1 MSKVSEALGSFQA
14 PEIERLRD
22 TGRLDVDSP
31 KPMLNPEYGRKSR
44 LYDNINKFLPAVAGA
59 IEQREAKKKS
69 TADERSNEIIRSL
82 TPEQRRAA
90 VEGGY
95 LLYQDDPYAMEAL
108 KVKTGRNAAFLVDDD
123 VAQKI
128 KEGTFRSREEMEQ
141 YRHSRMQEGM
151 KSYAEQFGISTTDVD
166 FQRGFNSDITERNIS
181 LYGAHDNF
189 VSEQA
194 KKGALVN
201 GRVEI
206 NSALNDPQ
214 LLRSA
219 DSGEFFEK
227 YFSNGLITGSIPS
240 DDQAVSMIAQSLSD
254 VTQKSGGSTFLEN
267 LQDRKITLHGTT
279 STFKELMGEEQWNN
293 LMITAQHSEF
303 KLNAKRNEAFKLQVN
318 SALNQDDLT
327 AGWEQ
332 LQSIKHDLSKVQ
344 AGEQMTPEREMLI
357 AAEQQMQDAFKRQSE
372 ETAKALDKQ
381 QKTINKTAVIE
392 GQFRK
397 RISGDYVSTDYK
409 QLPTNENT
417 GDFSKEDMVN
427 YANNKLAEIDAM
439 QIPQPQKDKMK
450 LDYLR
455 ADSDGGSFRA
465 AVGTMV
471 SDASQ
476 EWQAAIINGEL
487 TKTDAMD
494 KLREIRNADP
504 QLIAALYPENADLF
518 MKMDMIDK
526 MGINVDRLVKAEQ
539 SRKAMSKEQ
548 QYEATRSFEAALNNS
563 AAPEISMMP
572 AEMREVARAVFDAW
586 VFENGNDSEAM
597 TQVTK
602 YLQESTKT
610 FTSSRA
616 SGKAQAVGVVPNSM
630 LQVTSDP
637 RSAEQGKEILDNII
651 SKRIEMNPWVY
662 NQQVS
667 VGTHGGNI
675 VITDATGDDVVRM
688 VLSPE
693 ELRGEYDYMMQQQ
706 LENRWDDAMSKA
718 NKRDGFDALPSGGVR
733 NYGGAIPQPPRP
745 NKRQ

>member
-1 MSKVSEALGSFQA
+1 MSKLTDALGAVQM
-14 PEIERLRD
+14 PGVDRLRD
-22 TGRLDVDSP
+22 TGRLDNTAP
-31 KPMLNPEYGRKSR
+31 KPMLDPSYERKSR
-44 LYDNINKFLPAVAGA
+44 LYESVGRFAEAGGKVVKA
-59 IEQREAKKKS
+59 LDEKRKE
-69 TADERSNEIIRSL
+69 TADERSNEVIRSL
-82 TPEQRRAA
+82 TPEQRRKAIEA
-90 VEGGY
+90 GQ

-123 VAQKI
+123 VSQKI
-128 KEGTFRSREEMEQ
+128 KEGRFRSRDELEE
-141 YRHSRMQEGM
+141 YRHNRMQDGM
-151 KSYAEQFGISTTDVD
+151 KSYAEQFGISTDDVD

-189 VSEQA
+189 VAEQA
-194 KKGALVN
+194 KKGAIVN
-201 GRVEI
+201 GRVELS
-206 NSALNDPQ
+206 SALSDPQ
-214 LLRSA
+214 LLKSTE
-219 DSGEFFEK
+219 SGEFFEA
-227 YFSNGLITGSIPS
+227 YFSNGLTTGSIPS

-254 VTQKSGGSTFLEN
+254 VTQRSGGSTFLEN
-267 LQDRKITLHGTT
+267 LKDRKITLHGTT

-293 LMITAQHSEF
+293 LMVTAQHSEF
-303 KLNAKRNEAFKLQVN
+303 SLNAKRTEEFSLKVN
-318 SALNQDDLT
+318 SALNQENLT
-327 AGWEQ
+327 VGWEQ
-332 LQSIKHDLSKVQ
+332 LQAMKHDLSKLQ
-344 AGEQMTPEREMLI
+344 AGEQMTPERAQLL
-357 AAEQQMQDAFKRQSE
+357 AAEQQMQDAFKRQSA

-381 QKTINKTAVIE
+381 QKTVNKTAVIE
-392 GQFRK
+392 EQFRK
-397 RISGDYVSTDYK
+397 RIGGDYVSTDYT

-417 GDFSKEDMVN
+417 GTFSKEDMVN
-427 YANNKLAEIDAM
+427 FANNKLAQIDNM
-439 QIPQPQKDKMK
+439 QIPQAQKDKMK

-455 ADSDGGSFRA
+455 ADATGGSFRE

-518 MKMDMIDK
+518 VKMDMIDK
-526 MGINVDRLVKAEQ
+526 MGVNTNILIDAEK

-548 QYEATRSFEAALNNS
+548 QYEATRSFEASLNNS

-572 AEMREVARAVFDAW
+572 AEMRDVARTVFDAW
-586 VFENGNDSEAM
+586 VYSTGNDSEAM

-616 SGKAQAVGVVPNSM
+616 GGTAQAVGVVPNSM

-637 RSAEQGKEILDNII
+637 KSAEQGKEILDNII

-733 NYGGAIPQPPRP
+733 NYGGAVPQPSRP

>member
-1 MSKVSEALGSFQA
+1 MSKLSEALGGVQS
-14 PEIERLRD
+14 PGIDRLRD
-22 TGRLDVDSP
+22 TGRLDPTTP
-31 KPMLNPEYGRKSR
+31 KPMLDPSYERKSK
-44 LYDNINKFLPAVAGA
+44 LYENIGRFFEAGGKMA
-59 IEQREAKKKS
+59 KAYDDKQRNLAE
-69 TADERSNEIIRSL
+69 ERSNEIIRSL

-90 VEGGY
+90 IEGGY

-128 KEGTFRSREEMEQ
+128 KEGAFRSRTEMEE

-151 KSYAEQFGISTTDVD
+151 KSYAEQFGIATDDVD

-194 KKGALVN
+194 KKGAMVN
-201 GRVEI
+201 GRVEL
-206 NSALNDPQ
+206 NSALSDPQ
-214 LLRSA
+214 LLRSPE
-219 DSGEFFEK
+219 SGEFFEK
-227 YFSNGLITGSIPS
+227 YFSNGLVTGSIPS
-240 DDQAVSMIAQSLSD
+240 DDQAESMILQSLSD
-254 VTQKSGGSTFLEN
+254 VTQKSGGSAFLEN
-267 LQDRKITLHGTT
+267 LKDRKITLRGST
-279 STFKELMGEEQWNN
+279 STFKELLGEEQWNN

-303 KLNAKRNEAFKLQVN
+303 KLNAKRNEEFQLKVN
-318 SALNQDDLT
+318 SALNQEDLT
-327 AGWEQ
+327 VGWEQ

-344 AGEQMTPEREMLI
+344 LGEQMTPEREAILT
-357 AAEQQMQDAFKRQSE
+357 AEKQMQDAFKRQSV
-372 ETAKALDKQ
+372 ETAKAMDKQ
-381 QKTINKTAVIE
+381 QKTLNKAKVIDE
-392 GQFRK
+392 QFKK
-397 RISGDYVSTDYK
+397 RINGEWVSTEYS
-409 QLPTNENT
+409 QMPTNENT
-417 GDFSKEDMVN
+417 GEYTKSDMVN
-427 YANNKLAEIDAM
+427 FANSKMAEIDAM
-439 QIPQPQKDKMK
+439 QIPQQQKDKMK

-455 ADSDGGSFRA
+455 ADSNGGSFRE

-518 MKMDMIDK
+518 VKMDMIDK
-526 MGINVDRLVKAEQ
+526 MGINVDRLIKAEQ
-539 SRKAMSKEQ
+539 SRKSMSREQ
-548 QYEATRSFEAALNNS
+548 QYEASKSFEAALNNS

-572 AEMREVARAVFDAW
+572 AEMREVARTVFDAW
-586 VFENGNDSEAM
+586 VFDGGNHDEAM

-610 FTSSRA
+610 FTSDRA
-616 SGKAQAVGVVPNSM
+616 AGKAQAIGVIPNSM

-637 RSAEQGKEILDNII
+637 DSAEQGKQILDDII
-651 SKRIEMNPWVY
+651 KKRVEMHPWVY

-667 VGTHGGNI
+667 VGSHNGNI
-675 VITDATGDDVVRM
+675 IITDATGDDVVRM

-693 ELRGEYDYMMQQQ
+693 ELRSEYDYMMSKQQ
-706 LENRWDDAMSKA
+706 EARWNEAMDKA
-718 NKRDGFDALPSGGVR
+718 NKRDGFDALPSGGIRDFSGVM
-733 NYGGAIPQPPRP
+733 PS
-745 NKRQ
+745 KKK